1 MRWPHLLAAGFP
13 ISWACFGSLFVAS
26 CSLFHQELPN
36 EKPVLQVSQ
45 ADTTRLS
52 RGGRVELEVRASDA
66 DDDPLAYHWSAFG
79 AGSFTDSSAALTA
92 WIAPTE
98 IFGNSEFFLI
108 KVTITDRQCDLIPVA
123 ADRQKCEGEIKGI
136 EETFL
141 IEVVQSIPTLE
152 VSVIDTS
159 ISFASPALVIDAFG
173 ADADGDVLTFD
184 WEALE
189 GRDPLLTISAVEAGH
204 SRALLLPLF
213 PERHRLRVEVS
224 DGLEAVPKEIPI
236 EITTADQ
243 PEGGMVT
250 VDIELANGSMGTFE
264 IDAYE
269 YPNMKGET
277 PQRVENWFE
286 AARLCE
292 DQGRRLCRSV
302 EWRTACRGAEGLTY
316 SSPDDPNDL
325 PENFGRRFCNTVGS
339 EVAGEEP
346 SEDDLA
352 PSGSFPNCRSSA
364 GVYDLTG
371 NVSEWVENRDIF
383 GDRVAGQALSYVQI
397 LAPCLTFS
405 NLDTIRFSEEFDIRN
420 QAHIDSLLEEITYS
434 TYGSPDF
441 GFRCCR

>member
-1 MRWPHLLAAGFP
+1 MRWPHLLAAGLL

-52 RGGRVELEVRASDA
+52 RGGRVALEVRASDA

-79 AGSFTDSSAALTA
+79 AGSFTDSSSALTE

-123 ADRQKCEGEIKGI
+123 ADRQKCEDEIKAI

-152 VSVIDTS
+152 VSTLDTS

-173 ADADGDVLTFD
+173 ADADGDVLTFE

-189 GRDPLLTISAVEAGH
+189 GRDPLLTVSAVAAGH
-204 SRALLLPLF
+204 SRARFLPLF
-213 PERHRLRVEVS
+213 PENHRLRIETS
-224 DGLEAVPKEIPI
+224 DGLETVRQEIPI
-236 EITTADQ
+236 EITAADI

-250 VDIELANGSMGTFE
+250 IAVERSDGTTSSFE
-264 IDAYE
+264 IDAFE
-269 YPNMKGET
+269 YPNAKGEM
-277 PQRVENWFE
+277 PLRVENWFE

-292 DQGRRLCRSV
+292 DQGKRLCRSP
-302 EWRTACRGAEGLTY
+302 EWRTACRGAEGLTF
-316 SSPDDPNDL
+316 SSPDDPNTL
-325 PENFGRRFCNTVGS
+325 PANFGRRFCNVMGS

-346 SEDDLA
+346 SENDLA

-371 NVSEWVENRDIF
+371 NVSEWVEDRDVF
-383 GDRVAGQALSYVQI
+383 GDIVAGQALSYVQI
-397 LAPCLTFS
+397 LAPCVTIA
-405 NLDTIRFSEEFDIRN
+405 NLDTILFSEDFDIRN
-420 QAHIDSLLEEITYS
+420 QAHIDSLLEEITYT
-434 TYGSPDF
+434 TYGSPGF